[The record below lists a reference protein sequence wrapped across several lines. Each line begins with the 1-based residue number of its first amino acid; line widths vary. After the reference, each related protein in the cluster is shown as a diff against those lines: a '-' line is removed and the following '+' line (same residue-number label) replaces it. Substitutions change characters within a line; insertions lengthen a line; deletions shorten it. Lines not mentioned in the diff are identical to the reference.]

1 MIRGQKLQESRRKW
15 VLDNETM
22 VKDRVLMF
30 SEYKRRVKPALLRIV
45 TKEDIN
51 EFSEFGVI
59 YTDKTKAYTV
69 SISSADLESGSPK
82 IGDMVAVSENNTSDQ
97 WLVNQKYF
105 QENFHTE
112 PNLVEGGKCVILFK

>member
-1 MIRGQKLQESRRKW
+1 
-15 VLDNETM
+15 
-22 VKDRVLMF
+22 MF
-30 SEYKRRVKPALLRIV
+30 SEYKRRVKPALLRMV
-45 TKEDIN
+45 TEDDIAEFN
-51 EFSEFGVI
+51 ELGVI

-69 SISSADLESGSPK
+69 SISDADLESGSPK
-82 IGDMVAVSENNTSDQ
+82 IGDMVAVNKYNPKDQ

>member
-1 MIRGQKLQESRRKW
+1 MI
-15 VLDNETM
+15 
-22 VKDRVLMF
+22 KDRVLMF
-30 SEYKRRVKPALLRIV
+30 SEYRRRVKPALLRTV
-45 TKEDIN
+45 TKEDID

-69 SISSADLESGSPK
+69 SISDADLESGSPK
-82 IGDMVAVSENNTSDQ
+82 IGDMIAVSENNTSDQ